1 MNDNINELSH
11 SVEGLSIFIKKRID
25 AIVFKN
31 NINLKSRWK
40 LLRELNDKNIGG
52 VGFYYNFLYCFIGIP
67 FFNFLISMLFYSS
80 IINII
85 EDFSLLLASILL
97 SFMSIFVMA
106 YLLRDDINHYIEINI
121 MKDISLSKDEVM
133 EVGMYLTQRDKE
145 ILINKINRSS
155 KVSLKDI
162 QNLLSEK
169 EDYYKVAKEQ
179 LMKENKEKEIKEL
192 TNSINLLK

>member
-1 MNDNINELSH
+1 MNDNINELGH

-31 NINLKSRWK
+31 NINLKSRWN
-40 LLRELNDKNIGG
+40 LLTELNDKDIGG
-52 VGFYYNFLYCFIGIP
+52 VGYYYTFLYCFIGIS
-67 FFNFLISMLFYSS
+67 FVNFLISILAYSTFL
-80 IINII
+80 NLV
-85 EDFSLLLASILL
+85 EDFGLLLASIQLGFL
-97 SFMSIFVMA
+97 SIFVMA
-106 YLLRDDINHYIEINI
+106 YLLRDDINHHIEINI

-145 ILINKINRSS
+145 ILINKINRNS

-169 EDYYKVAKEQ
+169 EDYYKMAKEQ

>member
-11 SVEGLSIFIKKRID
+11 SVDGLSIFIKKRID

-67 FFNFLISMLFYSS
+67 FVNFLISMLFYSS

>member
-1 MNDNINELSH
+1 
-11 SVEGLSIFIKKRID
+11 
-25 AIVFKN
+25 
-31 NINLKSRWK
+31 
-40 LLRELNDKNIGG
+40 
-52 VGFYYNFLYCFIGIP
+52 
-67 FFNFLISMLFYSS
+67 
-80 IINII
+80 
-85 EDFSLLLASILL
+85 
-97 SFMSIFVMA
+97 MA
-106 YLLRDDINHYIEINI
+106 YLLRDDINHHIEINI

-145 ILINKINRSS
+145 ILINKINRNS

-169 EDYYKVAKEQ
+169 EDYYKMAKEQ

>member
-67 FFNFLISMLFYSS
+67 FVNFLISMLFYSS